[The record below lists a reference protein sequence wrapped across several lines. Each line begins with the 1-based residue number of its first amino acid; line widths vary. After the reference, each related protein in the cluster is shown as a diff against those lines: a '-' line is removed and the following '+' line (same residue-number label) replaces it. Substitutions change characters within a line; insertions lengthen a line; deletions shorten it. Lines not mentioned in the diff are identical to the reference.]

1 MRRLILMRHGES
13 ENAQAGLDDRKRKLT
28 LIGQTAALRCGQEIR
43 ARGFSPELILCS
55 DAERAV
61 ATMEAVVRS
70 AGLVGV
76 AAKVRADLYLADD
89 LLVIEACGDED
100 DALETILI
108 IGHNPGWSEAATSL
122 CGTPLSLGTA
132 QAALLEH
139 PANDW
144 ITAVGELGRWKLK
157 GIVP

>member
-1 MRRLILMRHGES
+1 MRRLILMRHGEA
-13 ENAQAGLDDRKRKLT
+13 ENVLAGIDDRKRRL
-28 LIGQTAALRCGQEIR
+28 TAAGQAAAARCGQEIR
-43 ARGFSPELILCS
+43 SLGFSPEIILCS

-61 ATMEAVVRS
+61 ATMHAVVRS

-76 AAKVRADLYLADD
+76 ATKIHADLYLADD
-89 LLVIEACGDED
+89 HYVIQACGDED
-100 DALETILI
+100 DAMETILM
-108 IGHNPGWSEAATSL
+108 IGHNPGWSEAATVL

-139 PANDW
+139 PADEW
-144 ITAVGELGRWKLK
+144 IAAINEIGRWKLK